1 MSDAL
6 ANLLVRWRWPLL
18 AAGAVLAVAAIVPA
32 GRLKLDRS
40 IESLYAD
47 DDPLLVDYRES
58 KRLFGGDEFVIV
70 AWREPRLLDSEGRL
84 TDQAADRIGEL
95 SGELSRVAGVSKKS
109 TQDLAGVVASAVR
122 FAKETAGEGRFR
134 QAVAA
139 RLALARQQ
147 EAIEFSRGIL
157 VSDDGET
164 TAVVLRLRPEGESP
178 VRHEET
184 IRRLRLRAADY
195 AGRWGRPIYVAGE
208 PVQVFDAFEYV
219 EEDGR
224 VLFYASLALLG
235 AVLLVFF
242 RSARWVLLPLA
253 VTGAAVLWTRAVL
266 ALWGAELSM
275 VSSMLNSLV
284 TIVAVATVT
293 HVAVTYREWRQRL
306 GRLEALRRSIAE
318 LSVPIFWNIATTVAG
333 FESLVTSDVQPV
345 RSFGIMIALGTA
357 LVLLAVTLIVPG
369 GTVAGVG
376 FRERAPSPDPQRRH
390 PRVSAALSRVT
401 GLASRRGAWIAAVAS
416 VLLAVSLAGMA
427 FLEVETDF
435 SKNFRDD
442 SPIVLAL
449 DFVEENLGGAG
460 NWEVNFPAP
469 KRPERLTE
477 EYLDRVRRLAQELR
491 ELEFKGERP
500 LTKVIAITD
509 GLDLLPGA
517 LKQGDPE
524 TDLAQIGRLQPEFV
538 PSLYNPDEG
547 RMRIVLRSWERRRS
561 EEKRVVIEAVRA
573 AADRTFGEGKT
584 ETTGL
589 FVLLTYV
596 IESLLAGQFYSFGL
610 AAVAIYLMMLLAFRR
625 PLLAFVALIPS
636 VLPITLL
643 LGGMA
648 ILGIPINIGTA
659 MIASVSL
666 GLTIDASIHYLIAYR
681 EARQAG
687 RNVAESLDATSGHVG
702 VALVFATL
710 ALSAGFSVL
719 MLSHFV
725 PLIYFGL
732 LVSLAMLGG
741 LLGNLLLLPALVP
754 WVDRDSPGSPTK
766 PPEATAAAHG

>member
-1 MSDAL
+1 MSDAI

-18 AAGAVLAVAAIVPA
+18 VAAAVLTAAAVVPA

-47 DDPLLVDYRES
+47 DDPLLIEYRHS
-58 KRLFGGDEFVIV
+58 KRLFGGDEFVLV
-70 AWREPRLLDSEGRL
+70 AWREPRLLDREGRL
-84 TDQAADRIGEL
+84 TEAAGDRIREL
-95 SGELSRVAGVSKKS
+95 SNELSHVGGISRAS

-122 FAKETAGEGRFR
+122 FAKETAGEGRFK
-134 QAVAA
+134 QAIAG

-157 VSDDGET
+157 VSEDGKT
-164 TAVVLRLRPEGESP
+164 TSIVLRLRPQTESP
-178 VRHEET
+178 VPHEET
-184 IRRLRLRAADY
+184 IRRIRSRAAGY
-195 AGRWGRPIYVAGE
+195 AKKWKQPIYVAGE

-224 VLFYASLALLG
+224 VLFYASLGLLG

-242 RSARWVLLPLA
+242 RSARWVLLPLVVTA
-253 VTGAAVLWTRAVL
+253 VSVLWTRAVL

-306 GRLEALRRSIAE
+306 GRLEALQRSIAE
-318 LSVPIFWNIATTVAG
+318 LSIPIFWNIATTVAG
-333 FESLVTSDVQPV
+333 FESLVTSNVQPV
-345 RSFGIMIALGTA
+345 RSFGIMIALGTG
-357 LVLLAVTLIVPG
+357 LVLLAGILIVPG

-376 FRERAPSPDPQRRH
+376 FRERGPSPERRH
-390 PRVSAALSRVT
+390 PRISGALSYIT
-401 GLASRRGAWIAAVAS
+401 GLARRHGAAIALVSSGLLVAS
-416 VLLAVSLAGMA
+416 LVGMA
-427 FLEVETDF
+427 FLRVETDF

-442 SPIVLAL
+442 SPIVQAL
-449 DFVEENLGGAG
+449 DFIEENLGGAG

-469 KRPERLTE
+469 KRPDKLTDD
-477 EYLDRVRRLAQELR
+477 YLDKVRKLGQELR
-491 ELEFKGERP
+491 ELQIDGKRP

-517 LKQGDPE
+517 VRKGDPE
-524 TDLAQIGRLQPEFV
+524 EDLGQIGRLQPEFV
-538 PSLYNPDEG
+538 PSLYNPEEG
-547 RMRIVLRSWERRRS
+547 RMRIVLRSWERRQS
-561 EEKRVVIEAVRA
+561 QEKRVVIEAVRA
-573 AADRTFGEGKT
+573 AADRTFGEGKC

-610 AAVAIYLMMLLAFRR
+610 AGAAIFLMNLLAFRR
-625 PLLAFVALIPS
+625 PLLAFIALIPS

-648 ILGIPINIGTA
+648 ALRIPINIGTA

-681 EARQAG
+681 EARKAG
-687 RNVAESLDATSGHVG
+687 RTVAEALEATSGHVG
-702 VALVFATL
+702 VALVFSTL
-710 ALSAGFSVL
+710 ALAAGFSVL
-719 MLSHFV
+719 ILSHFI

-754 WVDRDSPGSPTK
+754 WVDRDRTPAQSPP
-766 PPEATAAAHG
+766 AAAGTS